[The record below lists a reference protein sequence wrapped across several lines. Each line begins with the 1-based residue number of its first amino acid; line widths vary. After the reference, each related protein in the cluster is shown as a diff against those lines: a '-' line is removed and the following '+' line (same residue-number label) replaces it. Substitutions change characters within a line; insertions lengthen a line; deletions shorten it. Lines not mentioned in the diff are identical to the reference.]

1 MASLTSSAL
10 PTCVP
15 SGCSMPVTSARI
27 GLPACAPI
35 STIAFASAMESSSVC
50 ISAPLPVFTSSTI
63 APAPL
68 ASFLDTMLEAI
79 SGMQSTVPV
88 TSRSA

>member
-1 MASLTSSAL
+1 MD
-10 PTCVP
+10 
-15 SGCSMPVTSARI
+15 CST
-27 GLPACAPI
+27 
-35 STIAFASAMESSSVC
+35 VC
-50 ISAPLPVFTSSTI
+50 ISAPLPVFTSSTM

-68 ASFLDTMLEAI
+68 ASFLLTMLEAI

>member
-1 MASLTSSAL
+1 M
-10 PTCVP
+10 
-15 SGCSMPVTSARI
+15 

-35 STIAFASAMESSSVC
+35 STIAFASSMDCSTVC
-50 ISAPLPVFTSSTI
+50 ISAPLPVFTSSTM

-68 ASFLDTMLEAI
+68 ASFLLTMLEAI